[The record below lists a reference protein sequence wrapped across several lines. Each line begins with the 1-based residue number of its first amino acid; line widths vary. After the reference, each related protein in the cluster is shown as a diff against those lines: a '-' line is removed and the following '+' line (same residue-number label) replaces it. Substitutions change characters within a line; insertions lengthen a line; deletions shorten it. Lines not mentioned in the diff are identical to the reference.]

1 VTRLPCVVIAA
12 VVALAAAGVSR
23 ADPPADVAAPA
34 AGARHL
40 PSGVALRT
48 LAPGHGRARPG
59 AQDCVRV
66 RYAGWRRDGTAVAST
81 PSGGPPELQCLAHV
95 IPGVAEALRSMT
107 VGERRRV
114 WVPARLIVPDAP
126 LRGRVRQDDD
136 ERSPARQELT
146 YDVEL
151 VEIIAAPSPPPD
163 LRAPPR
169 GARRTPSGVSVQTVR
184 RGASSIHP
192 LPGSQVTVHL
202 AGWRSDRTLVESTAM
217 GGHAAVFQ
225 VGDLLPGLRDGVL
238 TMAVGERARIWIPAP
253 RAYGEHPRRR
263 SQPAGPLVYE
273 VELLAVR

>member
-1 VTRLPCVVIAA
+1 VTRLPGVAMAA
-12 VVALAAAGVSR
+12 VVALAAPGVSR
-23 ADPPADVAAPA
+23 AAAPADVAAPA

-66 RYAGWRRDGTAVAST
+66 RYAGWRRDGAPVAST

-95 IPGVAEALRSMT
+95 IPGVAEAMRSMT
-107 VGERRRV
+107 VAERRRV
-114 WVPARLIVPDAP
+114 WVPARLS
-126 LRGRVRQDDD
+126 VRQGGD
-136 ERSPARQELT
+136 EPSPPGQDLT

-151 VEIIAAPSPPPD
+151 VEIIAAPSPPSD

-192 LPGSQVTVHL
+192 APGSQVTVHL
-202 AGWRSDRTLVESTAM
+202 AGWRSDRTLIESTAM

-225 VGDLLPGLRDGVL
+225 VGDMLPGLRDGVL
-238 TMAVGERARIWIPAP
+238 TMAVGETARIWIPAP
-253 RAYGEHPRRR
+253 LAYGEHPRRR
-263 SQPAGPLVYE
+263 SQPAGPLVYQ